1 MGVATAPSGAGPVA
15 APAGGRTGTHPASGR
30 DPVPGPDP
38 LSELDPAHGPET
50 AVGPDPDDRP
60 ETPAGPGASPGPDP
74 ATRPDHAH
82 WLRTARETAE
92 DLATDAVTRE
102 QAGKTPFDEVSRLR
116 ETGLLTLLVPAAA
129 GGAGAD
135 WATAYAVV
143 REISAAD
150 GAIGQLL
157 GCHYFLSW
165 SALTFADS
173 ARATETVQRSTKK
186 PLLWGGGLARQEPPL
201 RLTRKAGGYVL
212 EGRQSYAT
220 GVLVADRLAVRGER
234 ADTGEP
240 FAVVVDAAH
249 PGVRIESDS
258 DAFGQR
264 LAAGGSVDFD
274 AVPIAAGSVLG
285 SLSADEDVLSP
296 QTAFT
301 SPVGRL
307 LSAHLLLGIAE
318 GVLTEVREYSRAGHS
333 LWHPAWP
340 VGFPSD
346 PRILTLHGELTVLT
360 RSAAALTEQAVR
372 AVHGGLA
379 RGEDLSYDEYAEIS
393 VLVAMAEAAVSRAA
407 QESTTRALEVI
418 GARSA
423 SSRLGF
429 DRFWRN
435 VRTHT
440 LYEPVGHRLRDIGD
454 YFLNGAHPPFV
465 LPV

>member
-1 MGVATAPSGAGPVA
+1 MGVATAPSGAPSGAEPTGPHA
-15 APAGGRTGTHPASGR
+15 TGLDPEEANPAG
-30 DPVPGPDP
+30 
-38 LSELDPAHGPET
+38 
-50 AVGPDPDDRP
+50 
-60 ETPAGPGASPGPDP
+60 
-74 ATRPDHAH
+74 PDHAH
-82 WLRTARETAE
+82 WLRAARETAE

-102 QAGKTPFDEVSRLR
+102 QAGKAPFDEVSRLR
-116 ETGLLTLLVPAAA
+116 EAGLLTLLVPADA
-129 GGAGAD
+129 GGGGAD
-135 WATAYAVV
+135 WTTAYAVV
-143 REISAAD
+143 REISGAD

-165 SALTFADS
+165 SALSLADS
-173 ARATETVQRSTKK
+173 ARSTEAVRRSARK
-186 PLLWGGGLARQEPPL
+186 PLVWGGGLARQEPPL

-234 ADTGEP
+234 SDTGEP

-249 PGVRIESDS
+249 PGVRI
-258 DAFGQR
+258 DADADVFGQR
-264 LAAGGSVDFD
+264 LAGGGSVDFD
-274 AVPIAAGSVLG
+274 VVPVAAAGVLG
-285 SLSADEDVLSP
+285 SLSADEEVLSP
-296 QTAFT
+296 RTAFT

-307 LSAHLLLGIAE
+307 LSVQILLGIAE
-318 GVLTEVREYSRAGHS
+318 GVLTEVREYSRAGQS

-340 VGFPSD
+340 VGSPSD

-360 RSAAALTEQAVR
+360 RSAAALTEQAVQ
-372 AVHGGLA
+372 AVQGGLA
-379 RGEDLSYDEYAEIS
+379 RGEDLSYEEYAEIS
-393 VLVAMAEAAVSRAA
+393 VLVAMAEAAASRAA
-407 QESTTRALEVI
+407 QESTTRALDVI

-435 VRTHT
+435 ARTHT
-440 LYEPVGHRLRDIGD
+440 LYEPVGHRLRDVGD